1 MPDNTAIDMPAQ
13 LGPALSATSDAPV
26 GARPG
31 PALSAV
37 AGKGKPDVA
46 MTPAPAVAKDEKPAV
61 TEETTPPAKVA
72 DAKTDEADPGDEA
85 TPKPDAKPAKD
96 AKDSASKDETPAWQ
110 KAEIT
115 KERNKRREAETANAD
130 AQVKLATALK
140 ALEQLTG
147 KTPAAEAKVDA
158 PVRPKRSDFTDPE
171 AYDTALIEHTAK
183 VTAAAVR
190 AETETATAKATE
202 DTKRAEQ
209 EAAQTEF
216 QAQQQKS
223 FKEKFD
229 KAKEA
234 IPDFEEVVMNDE
246 VPVSQAAAHAIM
258 ELDNG
263 PEVMYYLG
271 KNPKEAERIAAL
283 TPGRQVVE
291 IGRLSVRVEPKPEL
305 SKAPKPVTPIQSR
318 NRASEVPLHEM
329 SMDDY
334 AEKRNAQLRAQRT
347 RAT

>member
-26 GARPG
+26 GARLG

-46 MTPAPAVAKDEKPAV
+46 MTPVPVAAKEPDPVV
-61 TEETTPPAKVA
+61 TQPAKAA
-72 DAKTDEADPGDEA
+72 DAKTDEADSGDE
-85 TPKPDAKPAKD
+85 TPAKVDVKPAKEP
-96 AKDSASKDETPAWQ
+96 KESAPKDETPAWQ

-130 AQVKLATALK
+130 AQDKLATALK

-147 KTPAAEAKVDA
+147 KPTAAEAKVDA
-158 PVRPKRSDFTDPE
+158 PVRPKRADFADPDTYE
-171 AYDTALIEHTAK
+171 AALIEHTAK

-190 AETETATAKATE
+190 AETETANAKAAD

-216 QAQQQKS
+216 QTKQQKV
-223 FKEKFD
+223 FKERFD
-229 KAKEA
+229 KAKEE

-291 IGRLSVRVEPKPEL
+291 IGRLSVRVEPKPEI
-305 SKAPKPVTPIQSR
+305 SKAPKPATPIQSR
-318 NRASEVPLHEM
+318 NRASEVPLSEM